1 MRLNAAAAAALMLV
15 AAAAP
20 AQAEERRLALPGF
33 DRIRLSGP
41 VTATVASGRGTSIR
55 GRIGLIRK
63 GTGLVVGEAV
73 LAGSLPP
80 LDVEGLLATQ
90 SRHRIDPETLAAL
103 GGRWNVPWVLE
114 GAAPWKTPVP
124 YVHPRGAVTWVMLRE
139 TACPMLENQIT

>member
-1 MRLNAAAAAALMLV
+1 MALLPLPDRALV
-15 AAAAP
+15 I
-20 AQAEERRLALPGF
+20 AEPWISL
-33 DRIRLSGP
+33 ILSGRK
-41 VTATVASGRGTSIR
+41 TWEMRGRGTSIR

-80 LDVEGLLATQ
+80 LDVEGMLATQ

-114 GAAPWKTPVP
+114 GAMEWKAPVP
-124 YVHPRGAVTWVMLRE
+124 YVHPRGAVTWVVLRQD
-139 TACPMLENQIT
+139 ACALKENAIT